1 MERRDYLNV
10 LVKRGWIILLVA
22 VIAASSAFAFS
33 KLQTVTYR
41 SSIWLNVWPGRPD
54 WGLQQT
60 IKGLLRNYSGQIRS
74 RSVAQQ
80 VINLRQLDMK
90 VDDVLAEM
98 TVSPIESDFLIQI
111 DVDDVD
117 PARAQIIA
125 QTTAEVFVEQIR
137 VYMLEQDKSDRV
149 DVNIRDDAT
158 EGRVFWP
165 NTKLLVLAGG
175 LVGLIVGALVLLG
188 LEALSADI
196 IRNGRDL
203 ERHAGLVVV
212 GSIPAT
218 SGRRGG

>member
-1 MERRDYLNV
+1 
-10 LVKRGWIILLVA
+10 
-22 VIAASSAFAFS
+22 
-33 KLQTVTYR
+33 
-41 SSIWLNVWPGRPD
+41 
-54 WGLQQT
+54 
-60 IKGLLRNYSGQIRS
+60 
-74 RSVAQQ
+74 
-80 VINLRQLDMK
+80 